1 MQRYGPPPS
10 YPNLKIPGLN
20 APIPEGC
27 SFGYFVGGWGKP
39 PVDEM
44 GRPLYGDV
52 FGVDVQEVGTMA
64 NEDVI
69 DKSLWGELESE
80 EEAEEEEEVRW
91 V

>member
-1 MQRYGPPPS
+1 M
-10 YPNLKIPGLN
+10 
-20 APIPEGC
+20 
-27 SFGYFVGGWGKP
+27 
-39 PVDEM
+39 DEM

-64 NEDVI
+64 NEDEI